1 VEQLEDASEVYYDY
15 VCRSLSFGVPHPSE
29 IAEPRGLSTIS
40 LPEPTYPLRDALD
53 KCNIIDT
60 GKLSS
65 LQLEGVQYACQRH
78 QLMLAGGTRAGF
90 FLGDGA
96 GVGKGRQIAGWV
108 RNAVYEQASERAGAG
123 RCGRGHMRPSHC
135 DVSLWACVAQLCVQ
149 IACARVCRHDR
160 RQSGAREK
168 AARLAVDEQRFA
180 AGRGARHAGPW
191 TALQDHRRLPRP

>member
-1 VEQLEDASEVYYDY
+1 MEQLEDASEVYYDY

-53 KCNIIDT
+53 NCNIIDS

-96 GVGKGRQIAGWV
+96 GVGKGRQIAGLV
-108 RNAVYEQASERAGAG
+108 RNGMYLPPFAAMPCIIHTYTSE
-123 RCGRGHMRPSHC
+123 
-135 DVSLWACVAQLCVQ
+135 
-149 IACARVCRHDR
+149 ARVVVASC
-160 RQSGAREK
+160 
-168 AARLAVDEQRFA
+168 LFA
-180 AGRGARHAGPW
+180 FIV
-191 TALQDHRRLPRP
+191 

>member
-1 VEQLEDASEVYYDY
+1 MGQLEDASEVYYDY

-40 LPEPTYPLRDALD
+40 LPEPTYTLRDALD

-96 GVGKGRQIAGWV
+96 GVGKGRQIAGYC
-108 RNAVYEQASERAGAG
+108 AMPCTSEQASERASAG
-123 RCGRGHMRPSHC
+123 RCGRGRGRMRSSHC
-135 DVSLWACVAQLCVQ
+135 DASLWAADACEAQLCVKN
-149 IACARVCRHDR
+149 ACERV
-160 RQSGAREK
+160 QA
-168 AARLAVDEQRFA
+168 
-180 AGRGARHAGPW
+180 
-191 TALQDHRRLPRP
+191 